1 LTNLFVRVSRVLGV
15 EVDKL
20 EREAL
25 LRYITSEIRRVRLEA
40 KLIMSRYGASS
51 IEELDEKI
59 RDGELV
65 ESEVFEDLT
74 KLDYLLDREVK
85 LKKLLEELRGS
96 FKSE

>member
-1 LTNLFVRVSRVLGV
+1 MTNLFVRVSRVLGV